1 MPFAICTVAIMP
13 LRVSSDDRSEMVS
26 QVLFGES
33 MEILEY
39 YGLNWAHIRM
49 TYDNY
54 EGWVDPKQFTIIDD
68 TEFISLD
75 SAKIFY
81 STDVFQ
87 LVETQISNSTLP
99 IVLGSNLPNLKNNK
113 FLFAGNNYKF
123 NGSSVV
129 QNIKSTRK
137 DIVKN
142 AMKYINAPYLWGGK
156 TPFGVDCSGFTQT
169 VYKLSGVKLL
179 RDASQQAQQGET
191 INFITDAREGDLAFF
206 DNEDENIIHVGIILE
221 DNKIIHASGQ
231 VRIDKID
238 HQGIFNV
245 DTEKYS
251 HKLRLVKSYI

>member
-39 YGLNWAHIRM
+39 SGLNWAHIRM
-49 TYDNY
+49 AYDNY

-68 TEFISLD
+68 AEFNSLD
-75 SAKIFY
+75 TAEIFY
-81 STDVFQ
+81 LTDIFQ
-87 LVETQISNSTLP
+87 SIENKKTKSRLS
-99 IVLGSNLPNLKNNK
+99 IVLGSNLPNLKNKK
-113 FLFAGNNYKF
+113 FLLAGNTFKF
-123 NGSSVV
+123 DGNSVIHS
-129 QNIKSTRK
+129 IKPTRK
-137 DIVKN
+137 TIVDN

-156 TPFGVDCSGFTQT
+156 TPFGVDCSGFSQT

-179 RDASQQAQQGET
+179 RDASLQADQGET
-191 INFITDAREGDLAFF
+191 INFITDAKEGDLAFF
-206 DNEDENIIHVGIILE
+206 DNEEGNIIHVGIILE
-221 DNKIIHASGQ
+221 GNRIIHASGV

-245 DTEKYS
+245 NTEKYT
-251 HKLRLVKSYI
+251 HKLRLVKTYI